1 MNILIYRYGSICEP
15 DIIETFHKLGFQVDE
30 ETSLIKN
37 KILSDNDCIQIVSER
52 ILQNQYAFVFTI
64 NFFPWLS
71 HLCNLTHLPY
81 LSLIVDSP
89 VLELYDNAIKNPC
102 NRIFMFDKASY
113 LDFYDKNPNCIFY
126 LPLATN
132 VTRTNKLFNT
142 TASELK
148 KKYEADISFIGSTYQ
163 QKCAFNQIKLPEYE
177 SGYAMGIIEA
187 QLKVYGYNFIEE
199 MLSDDFV
206 QKFMKYAQNID
217 VAANEIPI
225 YRAIVAQHFLSVK
238 VGEQERLRLLKLISE
253 HFDVNMYT
261 GSNTSSMPL
270 IHNCGYASSLVDMP
284 LIFHKSKI
292 NLNITA
298 KSIRSGL
305 SLRIFDVL
313 GCGGFLITNFQSE
326 LPDYFEIGKDLVTY
340 ESPQDL
346 LDKCS
351 YYLKHEDERIEI
363 ANNGYEKV
371 KQFHTWDIRLVQ
383 LLQLAFPDIM
393 N

>member
-52 ILQNQYAFVFTI
+52 ILQNQYPFVFTI

-163 QKCAFNQIKLPEYE
+163 EKCAFNQIKLPEYE

>member
-163 QKCAFNQIKLPEYE
+163 EKYAFNQIKLPEYE

>member
-163 QKCAFNQIKLPEYE
+163 EKCAFNQIKLPEYE

-238 VGEQERLRLLKLISE
+238 VGEQERLHLLKLISE

>member
-132 VTRTNKLFNT
+132 ITRTNKLFNT

-163 QKCAFNQIKLPEYE
+163 EKCAFNQIKLPEYE

>member
-163 QKCAFNQIKLPEYE
+163 EKCAFNQIKLPEYE

-383 LLQLAFPDIM
+383 LLQLAFSDIM